1 MSTIENTGYCNNT
14 TDLLGILPELQAY
27 DRKRLVSN
35 WQTYSGSVY
44 RSDSVG
50 YVAMLYKDGKELGA
64 VQSSL
69 GNVDTEGE
77 WFLDE
82 AFDSVFT
89 YSAADPNESS
99 YEAGEDFSDLKTRV
113 VKEQAERLRSY
124 VGRPI
129 LSRQGVGTQSASGRN
144 YDWLIVNAN
153 ATLAVSELVKST
165 NPELG
170 MALEKRIIDPE
181 TSLGLLDLL
190 KSGEYKLWNEVA
202 HQDQIRTVTVNAAT
216 TSAIVDTRG
225 NPSTEWDIVK
235 IVIDTGGT
243 LTSGSAS
250 SVIYSTYGKD
260 STGLKISKMVDGE
273 TITGGWDSVGHNMYV
288 RFSAGVL
295 TTSDEFEFEMSG
307 AKPENAEVKNMSLY
321 R

>member
-1 MSTIENTGYCNNT
+1 MSTIENTGYCNST
-14 TDLLGILPELQAY
+14 TDLLGILPDLQAY

-35 WQTYSGSVY
+35 WQTYSSNVY
-44 RSDSVG
+44 RADSVG
-50 YVAMLYKDGKELGA
+50 YISQLYIDGKELGSA
-64 VQSSL
+64 EGSL
-69 GNVDTEGE
+69 GDVDATDE
-77 WFLDE
+77 WYYLNTSDC
-82 AFDSVFT
+82 VFV
-89 YSAADPNESS
+89 YSTTDPNESS
-99 YEAGEDFSDLKTRV
+99 YEAGEDFVDLKARV

-129 LSRQGVGTQSASGRN
+129 LSRQGVGTQSASDRN
-144 YDWLIVNAN
+144 YDWLIITAN
-153 ATLAVSELVKST
+153 ATLAVAELVKST

-170 MALEKRIIDPE
+170 MELEKRIIDPE

-190 KSGEYKLWNEVA
+190 KMGEYRLWNEVD
-202 HQDQIRTVTVNAAT
+202 HQEQIRTVTVDAAT

-243 LTSGSAS
+243 LTAGSAS
-250 SVIYSTYGKD
+250 SIIYSTYGKD

-273 TITGGWDSVGHNMYV
+273 TVTGGWDSVGHGMYV

-295 TTSDEFEFEMSG
+295 TASDEFEFEMSG
-307 AKPENAEVKNMSLY
+307 AKPENSEVKNMSLY